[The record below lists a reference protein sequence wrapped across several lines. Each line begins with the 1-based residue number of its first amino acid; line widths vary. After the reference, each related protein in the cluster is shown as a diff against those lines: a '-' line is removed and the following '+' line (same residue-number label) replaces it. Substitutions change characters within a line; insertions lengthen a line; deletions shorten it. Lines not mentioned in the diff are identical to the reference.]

1 MRDFNPFQ
9 GWRLTFF
16 QGIMIAVFV
25 IFAFRMYDL
34 QVIQYD
40 TWRAQADEN
49 RFSELPIA
57 SDRGVIYDRYGQSL
71 ARNAAAFLVE
81 ITPAELPGELSA
93 RYAIYNRLS
102 ALVDVPP
109 TISAE
114 LVNGERI
121 RSIERIVNEGES
133 VRPFT
138 PIAVAV
144 DIDNHAAMR
153 ILEEG
158 IELPGVT
165 VRNVAVREYPT
176 GSITSHIVGYMGPI
190 GPDEAERLR
199 ELGYDPAFDRVGY
212 DGVEAYLETELSGR
226 RGSRLREVD
235 VAGEV
240 LNEISYT
247 PPVAGNSVRLTLDV
261 ELQEAAQQ
269 ALIEQLDILR
279 QLNINSETG
288 VVIAM
293 DPRTG
298 EILAMVSYPSYD
310 NSRFARAIDGEYYLE
325 VLNDPLT
332 PLVNHSIGSLYAPG
346 SAWKLITASAV
357 LEEDVIEPNTTLFDG
372 GSLVVQNRYAEFD
385 PLSSQRFVCHFA
397 PGHGN
402 LNIVGAIAQS
412 CNVYFYQVGGG
423 NPEVSESRL
432 RPGGLGIDNLIRYA
446 TSLGVGSELGV
457 ELPGEIAGRMPD
469 RNWKRVNYGENWS
482 TGDTYNAAF
491 GQGYITV
498 TPLQLIASVQGIIM
512 GTLYQPTLVR
522 EYINQEGNAIAPFE
536 PVVARTLSLDQANE
550 DGTITLR
557 LLEDQFIRGNDSLS
571 CTCEPDSDFYNPGRC
586 NPEQYRAE
594 VDIDESEVV
603 ADIRTYRVFVPAGY
617 NFNGGICGRTPP
629 FSNYTPAFLSEA
641 NLEIVRTGMRQAVE
655 VGTANANL
663 GDISLV
669 RPDGTPVL
677 IAGKTGTAEYCDDI
691 AFSRGLCAFGAWPA
705 HAWFTAYTSYG
716 DPELVV
722 VAFVYNGDEG
732 SRFALPIV
740 AKVMEAYYRLQAE
753 RANPV
758 LDTPSDDGTLAQIS
772 TPVVPASQ
780 TTLPEGTV
788 PDTAATTEVTAP

>member
-1 MRDFNPFQ
+1 
-9 GWRLTFF
+9 
-16 QGIMIAVFV
+16 MIAVFV

-34 QVIQYD
+34 QVMQYD

-71 ARNAAAFLVE
+71 ARNAAAYIVE
-81 ITPAELPGELSA
+81 ITPAELPTDINQ
-93 RYAIYNRLS
+93 RYEIYRRLS
-102 ALVDVPP
+102 TLVDVPP

-114 LVNGERI
+114 LVEGERI
-121 RSIERIVNEGES
+121 RSIERIVNEGEG

-138 PIAVAV
+138 PIAVAA
-144 DIDNHAAMR
+144 DIDRYAAMQ
-153 ILEEG
+153 ILEES
-158 IELPGVT
+158 IELPGVR

-176 GSITSHIVGYMGPI
+176 GSLTAHIIGYMGPI
-190 GPDEAERLR
+190 GPEEAERLR

-212 DGVEAYLETELSGR
+212 DGIESYLETELSGQ

-247 PPVAGNSVRLTLDV
+247 PPVAGDSLRLTIDV
-261 ELQEAAQQ
+261 ELQRAAQQ
-269 ALIEQLDILR
+269 ALVEQLDILR
-279 QLNINSETG
+279 DIGIVSEQG
-288 VVIAM
+288 VVIGM

-298 EILAMVSYPSYD
+298 EILTMVSYPSYD

-332 PLVNHSIGSLYAPG
+332 PLVNHAIGSLYAPG

-357 LEEDVIEPNTTLFDG
+357 LEEDVIEPNTTLNDP

-385 PLSSQRFVCHFA
+385 PLSSQRFVCHLA
-397 PGHGN
+397 SGHGD

-423 NPEVSESRL
+423 NPSVSESRL

-446 TSLGVGSELGV
+446 TALGVGSEVGV

-469 RNWKRVNYGENWS
+469 RNWKRINYGENWS

-498 TPLQLIASVQGIIM
+498 TPLQMIASVQGIIM
-512 GTLYQPTLVR
+512 GKLYQPTLVR
-522 EYINQEGNAIAPFE
+522 EYLNQEGNPIAPFE
-536 PVVARTLSLDQANE
+536 PIVARTLSLDQPNE

-571 CTCEPDSDFYNPGRC
+571 CTCEQDSDFYNAGRC
-586 NPEQYRAE
+586 NPDLYRAE
-594 VDIDESEVV
+594 VDIDQSEVV

-629 FSNYTPAFLSEA
+629 FSNFTPSFLSES
-641 NLEIVRTGMRQAVE
+641 NLQIVREGMRQAVAI
-655 VGTANANL
+655 GTANRNIGNL
-663 GDISLV
+663 SLV

-705 HAWFTAYTSYG
+705 HAWFTSYTSYG
-716 DPELVV
+716 DPEFLV

-732 SRFALPIV
+732 SVHALPIA

-772 TPVVPASQ
+772 TPQ
-780 TTLPEGTV
+780 TGTNGTTPNTADILPEIIVTEEV
-788 PDTAATTEVTAP
+788 VAVDASTPEVTTP